1 MIKKLQWLQFYVD
14 TISALNLYGDDKRK
28 ANHVLIN
35 QYNPGQGIMVSL
47 QLTHKQIF
55 YFPILYS
62 LIFIKSD

>member
-47 QLTHKQIF
+47 
-55 YFPILYS
+55 
-62 LIFIKSD
+62 